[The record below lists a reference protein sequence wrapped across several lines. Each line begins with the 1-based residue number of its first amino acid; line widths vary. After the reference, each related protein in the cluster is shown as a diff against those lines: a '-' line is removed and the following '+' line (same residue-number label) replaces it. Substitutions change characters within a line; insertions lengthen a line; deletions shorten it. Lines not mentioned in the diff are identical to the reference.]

1 MVRTVRPFSSLL
13 IVMLIVMGC
22 AGSAGP
28 SASPTPIGGTV
39 VTPADAV
46 ARVIA
51 REPRLAGIGPRDPD
65 AIGQSAWYEVMPAS
79 GVGAFLVTVHVG
91 WGDCQA
97 GCINEHTWVYA
108 VLPDGTVNLQ
118 SEGGP
123 EVPADAWPS
132 PGAAGGGATGI
143 AITAVAGPTCPVE
156 TVPPDPNCEPR
167 PVAGAVVSVQDAAGK
182 EVAKVT
188 LDAAGM
194 GFVDVPAGAY
204 VVVAESAEGM
214 MGLPE
219 PQKIVVEAGRATAV
233 ALAFD
238 TGIR

>member
-13 IVMLIVMGC
+13 ILMVILMGC

-28 SASPTPIGGTV
+28 SPPPTVAGGPV
-39 VTPADAV
+39 VTEADAV

-51 REPRLAGIGPRDPD
+51 REPRLTGIGPREPD
-65 AIGQSAWYEVMPAS
+65 SIGQSASYEVRPAS

-91 WGDCQA
+91 WGDCPA

-123 EVPADAWPS
+123 AVPADAWPS
-132 PGAAGGGATGI
+132 PDAAGGGATGI
-143 AITAVAGPTCPVE
+143 AIAALAGPTCPVE
-156 TVPPDPNCEPR
+156 TVPADPDCAPR
-167 PVAGAVVSVQDAAGK
+167 PVVGAVVSVQDAAGN
-182 EVAKVT
+182 EVAEVT
-188 LDAAGM
+188 LDAAGT
-194 GFVDVPAGAY
+194 GFADVPAGAY
-204 VVVAESAEGM
+204 VVVVRSAEGM
-214 MGLPE
+214 MGSPD
-219 PQKIVVEAGRATAV
+219 PQKVVVEEGRASTV
-233 ALAFD
+233 ALTFD